1 MTLLKKIKD
10 TFSFLSSFDSEELEC
25 IGKSDPEGAR
35 AFLSH
40 SYLQDLLPYRLYD
53 PKTGIF
59 ENEDSFGFG
68 FVIPP
73 LSGISTT
80 TEEELDQLISSLFY
94 EGASCQF
101 LLFADPFVG
110 PLLDHWGDLLPGSPK
125 IVYRTIDRRKEFFRR
140 EVTQDDPIIK
150 IPPRNFSVLISYSI
164 PKNSETLGERFQRK
178 LLSQKRNA
186 FNILSRVTQ
195 NERLVK
201 EITPSLL
208 IHSVSNLVGMELDVY
223 SDSQKY
229 SDQLL
234 INQQIQ
240 TGGGIEVSPSGCIFR
255 SKENMLF
262 KMFQVTDVPGNWSIF
277 NNPELIGDS
286 VDDSYRIQTPFFVH
300 YGISYASQSKIKS
313 SLMSKEL
320 LIKNQLRSLSF
331 LKKNPKMLEESAEY
345 NYALRKYEEGEKF
358 VTTRL
363 NVGIWGSIERF
374 QDSYSALVALYR
386 KNGLKLRETTFI
398 HFDDFLRSLPMSWGS
413 SAVFNALKRSRC
425 TRTSMTGHSANL
437 CPIFADFCGFSGQ
450 GIPLISRK
458 GQLTFFDPFSNAT
471 KSHLSVIGP
480 TGAGKSCF
488 LNEIILSFRAH
499 KRRVFVIDK
508 GGSFRNLC
516 SLLGGQYISF
526 EPGDS
531 FNLNPFS
538 FLDQEGFSD
547 EKKGESSPFAD
558 MMETLKAIIRTMYEP
573 NGNINSKEK
582 TTLDRAVEIA
592 WTSKGSLARIDDV
605 VEALEKE
612 VSYATDINNAKREN
626 LIERLK
632 LFCTDGCYGKWLYG
646 KKKIEFQGDLV
657 VIETNN
663 LDSVGDLK
671 PVILQTYFLMI
682 SREIYTGDR
691 TQMKGFII
699 DESHNLIKSPQWAY
713 AIQLGTREY
722 RKFNA
727 AMILAT
733 QGLKDFSTK
742 EAREAFTNSEWII
755 TMGSGTEALATI
767 KKDDLLPLEP
777 YEEEILK
784 SLRKEKRFTEV
795 AIRSESNKHTTVYRF
810 RMDPFSLQL
819 FSTNPT
825 DYERFKVMREKGFD
839 IEHVIDWMIPLR
851 EIFERLDKAGI
862 HPRDQID
869 QLLSQEKGKTVQQ
882 LQGALNE

>member
-1 MTLLKKIKD
+1 MTLFEKVKN
-10 TFSFLSSFDSEELEC
+10 TFSFISSFDSEELEC
-25 IGKSDPEGAR
+25 VGRSDPEGAR
-35 AFLSH
+35 AFLTH

-73 LSGISTT
+73 LSGVSETK
-80 TEEELDQLISSLFY
+80 EEELEQLITSLFY
-94 EGASCQF
+94 EGAACQF
-101 LLFADPFVG
+101 LLFADPFIG
-110 PLLDHWGDLLPGSPK
+110 PLLDHWGNLLPGSPK
-125 IVYRTIDRRKEFFRR
+125 IVYRTIERRKKFYRS
-140 EVTQDDPIIK
+140 EVIDDDPVIK
-150 IPPRNFSVLISYSI
+150 IPPRNFSVLVSYSV

-186 FNILSRVTQ
+186 FNILARVTQ

-208 IHSVSNLVGMELDVY
+208 ISYVSNLVGMEPEIHCDA
-223 SDSQKY
+223 QKY
-229 SDQLL
+229 SEKLL
-234 INQQIQ
+234 INEQIQ
-240 TGGGIEVSPSGCIFR
+240 TGGGIEVCPSGCVFR
-255 SKENMLF
+255 SEENMLF
-262 KMFQVTDVPGNWSIF
+262 KMFQVTDIPGNWSIF
-277 NNPELIGDS
+277 DNPQLIGDN
-286 VDDSYRIQTPFFVH
+286 VDDSYRLQTPFFVH
-300 YGISYASQSKIKS
+300 YGISYAAQSRVKS

-331 LKKNPKMLEESAEY
+331 LKKSPKMLEESAEY

-363 NVGIWGSIERF
+363 NVGIWGSLERF

-386 KNGLKLRETTFI
+386 KNGLKLKETTFI

-413 SAVFNALKRSRC
+413 NAIFNALKKSRC

-437 CPIFADFCGFSGQ
+437 CPIFADFCGFSDS

-488 LNEIILSFRAH
+488 LNEMMLYFRAN

-526 EPGDS
+526 EPGES

-538 FLDQEGFSD
+538 FLDRDALGEKEEGD
-547 EKKGESSPFAD
+547 PFAD

-573 NGNINSKEK
+573 NGNINPKEK
-582 TTLDRAVEIA
+582 TTLDRSVEMA
-592 WTSKGSLARIDDV
+592 WNNKGKLARIDDV
-605 VEALEKE
+605 VEVLEKE
-612 VSYATDINNAKREN
+612 VSYSTDINNAKRED

-632 LFCTDGCYGKWLYG
+632 LFCTDGCYGRWLYG
-646 KKKIEFQGDLV
+646 KKQLSFDGDFI

-663 LDSVGDLK
+663 LESVGDLK

-682 SREIYTGDR
+682 SNEIYSGDR
-691 TQMKGFII
+691 SQMKAFFI
-699 DESHNLIKSPQWAY
+699 DEAHNLLKSPQWAY
-713 AIQLGTREY
+713 TIQLGTREY

-733 QGLKDFSTK
+733 QRLKDFSTK
-742 EAREAFTNSEWII
+742 EAREAFTNSEWIA
-755 TMGSGTEALATI
+755 TMGSGTEALSTI
-767 KKDDLLPLEP
+767 KKDDLLPLES

-784 SLRKEKRFTEV
+784 SLRKESRFTEI
-795 AIRSESNKHTTVYRF
+795 AIRSDANKHTTAYRF

-819 FSTNPT
+819 FSTNAA
-825 DYERFKVMREKGFD
+825 DFERFKIMREKGFD
-839 IEHVIDWMIPLR
+839 IEYVIDWMIPHK
-851 EIFERLDKAGI
+851 ETFKKLDKAKV

-869 QLLSQEKGKTVQQ
+869 QLLSQTDPIMLQKLKGEE
-882 LQGALNE
+882 NE